1 MDELK
6 IEIWFNFIYLKNVKL
21 IEIETNKIKKLD
33 LKKKHFL
40 KVDFEFS

>member
-1 MDELK
+1 MDEIK

-33 LKKKHFL
+33 LKKKTF
-40 KVDFEFS
+40 FEG